1 MFGMFV
7 WSAGEKNSEMW
18 VENTIP
24 LGKCLGLE
32 IFSWSCLQFT
42 KWCLSTVSSSS
53 ERSFNR
59 ALENELEYRKFG
71 LHTKVLDLRQFLR

>member
-1 MFGMFV
+1 M
-7 WSAGEKNSEMW
+7 
-18 VENTIP
+18 IP

-32 IFSWSCLQFT
+32 ILSWSYLQFT
-42 KWCLSTVSSSS
+42 KWRLSTASS

-59 ALENELEYRKFG
+59 ALENELEYKKFG